1 MKKISRLSFQI
12 TFILSFYLI
21 IGCTETQ
28 PPESI
33 LPLVKMKTDLGD
45 IIIEIDTINAPVTA
59 TNILKYVDD
68 QIFNSAFFYRVV
80 RMDNQLNNDI
90 KIEVIQGGLGF
101 DESPLSL
108 SPIEHETTDIT
119 GILHKDGVISMA
131 RMEPGTASS
140 EIFICVGDQHE
151 LDFGGKRNP
160 DGQGFAAFGKVI
172 EGMDV
177 VREIQSK
184 PDREQMLVTTV
195 NIIEVERINPMD
207 D

>member
-1 MKKISRLSFQI
+1 MKKIYSLSFFI
-12 TFILSFYLI
+12 TLILSFYLLI
-21 IGCTETQ
+21 ACTESLL
-28 PPESI
+28 PESS
-33 LPLVKMKTDLGD
+33 LPQVKMKTDLGD

-59 TNILKYVDD
+59 TNFLKYVDD
-68 QIFNSAFFYRVV
+68 KIFNSAYFYRVV
-80 RMDNQLNNDI
+80 RMDNQPNNEI

-101 DESPLSL
+101 DGSPLSL
-108 SPIEHETTDIT
+108 PPIEHETTDKT

-140 EIFICVGDQHE
+140 EIFICVGDQPE

-160 DGQGFAAFGKVI
+160 DGLGFAAFGKVI

-184 PDREQMLVTTV
+184 PDEDQMLVTPV
-195 NIIEVERINPMD
+195 NIIEVVRIKPGNN
-207 D
+207 